1 MARPKEVPM
10 RRWSPSVP
18 VLALAVLAA
27 PAVPAAEI
35 AAGVE
40 LVPGR
45 FEPGRQPDGNSV
57 ILRGKDGLLV
67 VDTGRHAEHAKRVIE
82 VARETGLPVKAVVN
96 THWHLDH
103 VSGNAALKAAYPSAR
118 VLASSAIDGA
128 LKGFLAS
135 YRAQLAEM
143 IAKTPDPGKT
153 KEWRDEAARIDSGRA
168 LAPDEVVTSSGEREL
183 AGRRLELHLESRA
196 VTEGDVWILDLET
209 RVLVA
214 GDLVTLPVPF
224 LDTACPARWQAALER
239 LSKTEFRLL
248 VPGHGAP
255 MTRPAFE
262 AWRTAFDRLLACA
275 AAPRETEAC
284 VEGWMKDAGGLLGG
298 EDPAFVRSLAGY
310 YVGEVLRGDG
320 KRLAG
325 LCGGS

>member
-1 MARPKEVPM
+1 MSRSLAPFVLLT
-10 RRWSPSVP
+10 
-18 VLALAVLAA
+18 LALLGA
-27 PAVPAAEI
+27 PRTPAAEI
-35 AAGVE
+35 AAGVV

-45 FEPGRQPDGNSV
+45 FDPGRQPDGNSV
-57 ILRGKDGLLV
+57 VLRGKDGLVV

-82 VARETGLPVKAVVN
+82 AARATGLPVKVIVN

-103 VSGNAALKAAYPSAR
+103 VSGNAALKAAFPSAR
-118 VLASSAIDGA
+118 VYASSAIDGA

-143 IAKTPDPGKT
+143 IEKTPDPAKT
-153 KEWRDEAARIDSGRA
+153 REWRDEIARIDSGRA

-183 AGRRLELHLESRA
+183 VGRRLELHLESRA
-196 VTEGDVWILDLET
+196 VTEGDVWLFDLDT

-239 LSKTEFRLL
+239 ISKMDFRLL

-255 MTRPAFE
+255 MTREAFHSY
-262 AWRTAFDRLLACA
+262 RDAFDRLLACA
-275 AAPRETEAC
+275 AAPREKEAC
-284 VEGWMKDAGGLLGG
+284 VEGWMKDAGSLLGG
-298 EDPAFVRSLAGY
+298 EDAAFVRSLAGY